1 MVLSS
6 DNKIELIKVNIDNQ
20 ESIMKK
26 LLRFEKRKALK
37 RQRDEVDQADDE
49 IEEIIKMDKDKL

>member
-26 LLRFEKRKALK
+26 LLRIEKKKALK
-37 RQRDEVDQADDE
+37 RKRDEGDQNEEDADIIPKVDKE
-49 IEEIIKMDKDKL
+49 KL

>member
-37 RQRDEVDQADDE
+37 RKRDEVDQADDE
-49 IEEIIKMDKDKL
+49 IEEIIKI

>member
-26 LLRFEKRKALK
+26 LLTLEKRKALK
-37 RQRDEVDQADDE
+37 RKRDEVDQADDK
-49 IEEIIKMDKDKL
+49 IDEIIKVDKDKL